1 MAATGTLADLE
12 NAGCVLVVNSN
23 TTEEHN
29 VAAIPI
35 KKAHKNG
42 GKLIVVD
49 TREVELSRYADLWLR
64 PYPGTEQALIGGML
78 KVILD
83 EGHQDDEFIAEHCNG
98 MDALRE
104 SLAAYTLDDVAD
116 ATGVS
121 VEKIAAAARAFAQAG
136 SAGIVYALDN
146 VAQAERAPVTDAL
159 VNLALATGN
168 LGKPASGLF
177 PLRPGAASQ
186 GAFDMG
192 CAPGDDG
199 LSAAQSLE
207 AIGQGSVKAAMVLG
221 DSALFTPEA
230 VHTLTHTD
238 FLVVQS
244 MFMSELAEA
253 ADVLLPM
260 TSFAE
265 ENGVVTSL
273 DRWALRRRA
282 AIDPAGRGPPQRL
295 HAHRARTTF
304 GRE

>member
-1 MAATGTLADLE
+1 
-12 NAGCVLVVNSN
+12 
-23 TTEEHN
+23 
-29 VAAIPI
+29 
-35 KKAHKNG
+35 
-42 GKLIVVD
+42 
-49 TREVELSRYADLWLR
+49 
-64 PYPGTEQALIGGML
+64 
-78 KVILD
+78 
-83 EGHQDDEFIAEHCNG
+83 

-104 SLAAYTLDDVAD
+104 SLAAYTLDDVVN

-121 VEKIAAAARAFAQAG
+121 AEKIAAAARAFAQAG
-136 SAGIVYALDN
+136 SAAIVYALDN

-159 VNLALATGN
+159 VNLALGDGQPWEVRKRPLPAT
-168 LGKPASGLF
+168 
-177 PLRPGAASQ
+177 PGAASQ

-192 CAPGDDG
+192 CSPAYGPGGAAVAGEPG

-238 FLVVQS
+238 FLVVHA

-265 ENGVVTSL
+265 ENGIVTSL
-273 DRWALRRRA
+273 DRWAPPPPRSHQ
-282 AIDPAGRGPPQRL
+282 PARRGPPRRL
-295 HAHRARTTF
+295 YAH
-304 GRE
+304 